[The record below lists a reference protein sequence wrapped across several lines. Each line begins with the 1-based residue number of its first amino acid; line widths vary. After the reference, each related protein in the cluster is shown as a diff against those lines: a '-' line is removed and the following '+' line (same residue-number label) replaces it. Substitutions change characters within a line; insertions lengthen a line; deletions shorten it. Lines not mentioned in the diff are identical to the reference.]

1 MHLQVGL
8 TDFGTAKDLYYYDA
22 DSNTD
27 RKYSAAVSKQV
38 TVSPAISHT
47 APLLLLPLVLLLV
60 SVSFLLVVSP
70 LVISS
75 VFSAFL
81 CLRCW

>member
-38 TVSPAISHT
+38 TLSLATSHN
-47 APLLLLPLVLLLV
+47 APLLLLV

-75 VFSAFL
+75 VCFAFL

>member
-1 MHLQVGL
+1 VHLQVGL

-38 TVSPAISHT
+38 TVSPAISHN
-47 APLLLLPLVLLLV
+47 APLLLLPLVLLP
-60 SVSFLLVVSP
+60 FLLEVSP

-75 VFSAFL
+75 ICFAFL